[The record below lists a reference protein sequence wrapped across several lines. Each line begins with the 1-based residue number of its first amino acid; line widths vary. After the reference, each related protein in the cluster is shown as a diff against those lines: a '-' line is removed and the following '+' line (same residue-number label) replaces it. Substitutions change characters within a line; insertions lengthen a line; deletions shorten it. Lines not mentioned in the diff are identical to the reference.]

1 MPISPRLLF
10 LHGKGPG
17 HVPAKDSFRKPTRS
31 SQINDLGDSV
41 GSYGTIRTSS
51 DLRDDVPRSTLTVHS
66 HLFSIITP
74 AKVDVLERLLE
85 SHPNQP
91 LVHEIRQEEEMARC
105 YSPPF
110 TGDLLP
116 GMFSMPVHAVPK
128 PHSEKLRFM
137 NNHSAG
143 SFSLNI
149 MIDKRSVG
157 MRPDNVQDLAHN
169 LLHFRKSF
177 ANTPVHLSKSDISLH
192 EDGRTIVFKL
202 LGAGPRMHTGY
213 TS

>member
-1 MPISPRLLF
+1 
-10 LHGKGPG
+10 
-17 HVPAKDSFRKPTRS
+17 
-31 SQINDLGDSV
+31 
-41 GSYGTIRTSS
+41 
-51 DLRDDVPRSTLTVHS
+51 
-66 HLFSIITP
+66 
-74 AKVDVLERLLE
+74 
-85 SHPNQP
+85 
-91 LVHEIRQEEEMARC
+91 
-105 YSPPF
+105 
-110 TGDLLP
+110 
-116 GMFSMPVHAVPK
+116 MFSMPVHAVPK
-128 PHSEKLRFM
+128 PHSEKLRFI

-213 TS
+213 TSVRIPLCCKHFSTVASFNAHEVLLHLPSQHHQPPSPR